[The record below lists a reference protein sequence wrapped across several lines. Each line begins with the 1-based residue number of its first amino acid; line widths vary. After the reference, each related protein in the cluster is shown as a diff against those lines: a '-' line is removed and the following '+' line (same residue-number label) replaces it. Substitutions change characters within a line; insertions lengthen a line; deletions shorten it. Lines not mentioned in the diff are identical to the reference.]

1 MRGGAT
7 LDDKLIWGIRL
18 MRIFSALVEV
28 SAALLLLRMNEVGSM
43 LRLNSVLGMVGPL
56 IFIAVSAL
64 GLADSLGK
72 VQPQKLA
79 LIFLGILLVL
89 WGTRS

>member
-1 MRGGAT
+1 V

-18 MRIFSALVEV
+18 MRGLSAAVEV
-28 SAALLLLRMNEVGSM
+28 CAVLLLFRMQDSRSM
-43 LRLNSVLGMVGPL
+43 LRLNGLLGMIGPL
-56 IFIAVSAL
+56 IFISVSAL

-72 VQPQKLA
+72 VQPVKLVV
-79 LIFLGILLVL
+79 ILAGVVLVV

>member
-1 MRGGAT
+1 

-18 MRIFSALVEV
+18 MRGLSAVVEV
-28 SAALLLLRMNEVGSM
+28 CAVLLLFRMQDSRSM
-43 LRLNSVLGMVGPL
+43 LRLNGLLGLIGPL
-56 IFIAVSAL
+56 IFITVSAM

-72 VQPQKLA
+72 VQPGKLA
-79 LIFLGILLVL
+79 LILAGVVLVV